1 MNRTLKMMIA
11 VSALAA
17 AGLTTWGCGSDA
29 GGEGPSVATV
39 GDHQIPLRAVTDYV
53 TSLGVDFQSTA
64 DEHRIRRR
72 HLNRLIENELL
83 VMGAYDRAL
92 DADIGILQMVETEK
106 DKFLLDELYRSEI
119 LEKVEVPESGI
130 RDAYEKSFLRV
141 KLRHIVLKTRT
152 LADSVMAKLEA
163 GGDFADLAAEYSI
176 DPQSRLRG
184 GNMVHEFRWGQLP
197 DMLQAAA
204 FDLPVGERGGPVETE
219 FGWHILEVL
228 ERSDVERRPY
238 ESVRT
243 GLERRL
249 RRAMEDDKRIE
260 QLDRLRETTEI
271 AYYPETMAL
280 WQSKLAT
287 IVEAGELAQGQRPI
301 VPPEELSEEER
312 EMVMYRIGTDY
323 AISFGIFCRTL
334 KSRSPFEQP
343 NADDPED
350 MQYFAFGNSMYDIL
364 RSEALRL
371 HLDESPIYAER
382 VREYQ
387 ENLMAEEMRSS
398 VLIRGISVSE
408 DDVVKFY
415 EAHPDSFIERA
426 EYHVRELMV
435 HDSVEAEALMQ
446 EVRAGASL
454 ETLAR
459 TRTERP
465 GLAGKA
471 GDLGWLNKSSYP
483 DFYQQATKMA
493 VGEVYGPIA
502 AVDQYSIIEV
512 LGMRPPR
519 ELTFKEVRGSI
530 FDRLQTERREAAL
543 RNYLDSLRAH
553 YPVVV
558 HEDILR
564 TDLEDAS
571 GNIDSLGT

>member
-1 MNRTLKMMIA
+1 MNRTLRMMIA

-17 AGLTTWGCGSDA
+17 TSLAAWGCGGDTD
-29 GGEGPSVATV
+29 GEGVSVATI
-39 GDHQIPLRAVTDYV
+39 GDHKIPMRAVTDYV
-53 TSLGVDFQSTA
+53 TSLGVNFKSTA
-64 DEHRIRRR
+64 DEHKMRRR
-72 HLNRLIENELL
+72 HLDRLIENELL
-83 VMGAYDRAL
+83 VLGAYDRAL
-92 DADIGILQMVETEK
+92 DADIGILQTVETEK

-130 RDAYEKSFLRV
+130 REAYEKSFMRV
-141 KLRHIVLKTRT
+141 KLRHILVKTRT
-152 LADSVMAKLEA
+152 LADSVMEKLEA
-163 GGDFADLAAEYSI
+163 GGDFADLAAEYSL

-184 GNMVHEFRWGQLP
+184 GNLMQDFRWGQLP

-204 FDLPVGERGGPVETE
+204 FDLPEGGRGGPVETE

-228 ERSDVERRPY
+228 ERADVERRPY
-238 ESVRT
+238 ESVRA
-243 GLERRL
+243 GIERRL
-249 RRAMEDDKRIE
+249 RRVMEDDRRIE

-280 WQSKLAT
+280 WQSKLAAILDT
-287 IVEAGELAQGQRPI
+287 GGLAQGQRPI
-301 VPPEELSEEER
+301 VPPEELSDEER
-312 EMVMYRIGTDY
+312 KMVMYRIGTDY
-323 AISFGIFCRTL
+323 SVTLGLFCRSL
-334 KSRSPFEQP
+334 KTRSPFEQP
-343 NADDPED
+343 DSDDPED
-350 MQYFAFGNSMYDIL
+350 LQYFAFGNSMYDIL

-398 VLIRGISVSE
+398 VLIRGISVSA
-408 DDVVKFY
+408 DDVAQFY
-415 EAHPDSFIERA
+415 EAHPDSFVERA

-435 HDSVEAEALMQ
+435 HDSAEAEAIMQ

-454 ETLAR
+454 EKLAGA
-459 TRTERP
+459 RTERP
-465 GLAGKA
+465 GQASKA
-471 GDLGWLNKSSYP
+471 GDLGWLNPSSYP
-483 DFYQQATKMA
+483 DFYRQATKMA
-493 VGEVYGPIA
+493 VGEVYGPISG
-502 AVDQYSIIEV
+502 VDQYSIIEV

-519 ELTFKEVRGSI
+519 NLTFEEVKGSI

-543 RNYLDSLRAH
+543 HNYLDSLRVH
-553 YPVVV
+553 YPVVI

-571 GNIDSLGT
+571 GNLDSLGT